1 MGFDSMKVSVTIS
14 TTQENSSI
22 ELKEGATV
30 THLLQTLSYKPHAT
44 LVLHN
49 NTPIPSDDLV
59 IDGEEYQIIPV
70 ASGG

>member
-1 MGFDSMKVSVTIS
+1 MGFDSMKVSVMVT
-14 TTQENSSI
+14 TTQENSTI
-22 ELKEGATV
+22 ELKEGATI
-30 THLLQTLSYKPHAT
+30 THLLHMLNYKPHAT